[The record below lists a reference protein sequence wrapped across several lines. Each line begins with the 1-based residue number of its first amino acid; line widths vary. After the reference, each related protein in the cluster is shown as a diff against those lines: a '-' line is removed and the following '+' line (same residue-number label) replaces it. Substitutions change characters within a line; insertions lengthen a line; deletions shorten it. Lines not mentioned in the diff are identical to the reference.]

1 VQLAAKWTLLST
13 VVVGGGV
20 TAIEVAPRVLS
31 EDAVESVAE
40 PTRATRDANALRE
53 RSASHSATNAEQA
66 PSEQHA
72 IEQSDTQAVMAPTN
86 NPSPQEQLALEVA
99 LLDDGRLALA
109 RGEFARTANLA
120 ERYLATYPS
129 GRLEQ
134 EARYLRMQ
142 AERALGNQRDA
153 ERDAR
158 RLLELN
164 PNGPHARA
172 ARKVLE

>member
-1 VQLAAKWTLLST
+1 
-13 VVVGGGV
+13 
-20 TAIEVAPRVLS
+20 
-31 EDAVESVAE
+31 
-40 PTRATRDANALRE
+40 
-53 RSASHSATNAEQA
+53 
-66 PSEQHA
+66 
-72 IEQSDTQAVMAPTN
+72 MAPTN